1 VFVRIGN
8 ILLIAAMLTAING
21 HWAVLQSVAWT
32 TMLADNLRHDSF
44 TEAVQCTF
52 DGKHPCCLC
61 KAITAGKQTE
71 KKTEF
76 ALSMHKIEFLPM
88 KAVPAFIPPPQ
99 FLLLACNNTY
109 AVCLTSKPP
118 VPPPRGICA

>member
-8 ILLIAAMLTAING
+8 ILLIAAMLAAING

-32 TMLADNLRHDSF
+32 TMLAGNLRHGSF

-76 ALSMHKIEFLPM
+76 ARLVQKIEFPPMIRFPHSFPPSQFELLPGHDTF
-88 KAVPAFIPPPQ
+88 AALFIQ
-99 FLLLACNNTY
+99 
-109 AVCLTSKPP
+109 KPP

>member
-1 VFVRIGN
+1 MFVRIGN
-8 ILLIAAMLTAING
+8 IFLIAALLAAING

-32 TMLADNLRHDSF
+32 TMLAGNLRHDSF

-71 KKTEF
+71 KKTES
-76 ALSMHKIEFLPM
+76 ALSVHKIEFPPM
-88 KAVPAFIPPPQ
+88 KAVPAFIPPSWFQ
-99 FLLLACNNTY
+99 VLAYNNSY
-109 AVCLTSKPP
+109 AVCLTSEPA
-118 VPPPRGICA
+118 VPPPRGIFA